1 MGTCDTHLQYGVWLL
16 LLLLSGFYGTLL
28 ATALGFMELPAA
40 AMEVGGNVVV
50 VLLDQQRLGPRVQT
64 IVTEHVA
71 DQVHQ
76 GGLAVVAALAV
87 HEEEDLLGHDSRE
100 RVCPGGQA
108 LSF

>member
-50 VLLDQQRLGPRVQT
+50 VLLDQQSLG
-64 IVTEHVA
+64 
-71 DQVHQ
+71 
-76 GGLAVVAALAV
+76 GGMPAVVAEHFPEQVHGGRLAV
-87 HEEEDLLGHDSRE
+87 RS
-100 RVCPGGQA
+100 
-108 LSF
+108 